1 MRAAALILKV
11 PPEERWLALS
21 GACLWDERRIFTEI
35 TASRSLL
42 FGSVFGLKF
51 DSFSQREEKVRLDG
65 PEARQ
70 KNGNVLCCVCLFVCL
85 FVWPAADCGSV
96 VGRWEELQPD
106 AGRWW
111 MSAGFKVRSC
121 RGTSLSLMWKKK
133 REKTREYWVFSV
145 RDEECEEDR
154 QGGNSSTA
162 CLSACLSVCW
172 IIKTYSRE
180 VKVWSVW

>member
-1 MRAAALILKV
+1 MTHESSGSYSEGAAGREMAAPLWSLSVRWEEDFHWNHSVSQFVVRLSLRTEVWLIFSEGRKSSFGRTGSA
-11 PPEERWLALS
+11 PEERK
-21 GACLWDERRIFTEI
+21 R
-35 TASRSLL
+35 
-42 FGSVFGLKF
+42 V
-51 DSFSQREEKVRLDG
+51 
-65 PEARQ
+65 
-70 KNGNVLCCVCLFVCL
+70 VLCLFVCL

-162 CLSACLSVCW
+162 CLSACLSVCLLDY
-172 IIKTYSRE
+172 KNL
-180 VKVWSVW
+180 